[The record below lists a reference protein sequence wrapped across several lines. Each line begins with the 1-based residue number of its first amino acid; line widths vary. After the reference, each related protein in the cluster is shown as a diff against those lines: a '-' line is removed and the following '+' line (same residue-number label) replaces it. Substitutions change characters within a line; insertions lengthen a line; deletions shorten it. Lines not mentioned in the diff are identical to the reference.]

1 MIKKKENIYI
11 LIWRAKDLCMI
22 LVQNSGTRCYERRRI
37 RRNVDLATTALEV
50 KEGSDVLLLSLA
62 FCIPEWTSSETVVC
76 FYPINRPIDY
86 LINKIKLIAILCSMH
101 FMLSFL
107 ARILLGVSEVLL
119 TILNN
124 TSTCCLVLAKWAASN
139 SPSAHTVPT

>member
-11 LIWRAKDLCMI
+11 LIWRAKVLCMI
-22 LVQNSGTRCYERRRI
+22 LVRNSGTRCYERRRI
-37 RRNVDLATTALEV
+37 RRNVDLATTGLEV
-50 KEGSDVLLLSLA
+50 KVQMY
-62 FCIPEWTSSETVVC
+62 SSSPSPSASPSGLRLKQLFV
-76 FYPINRPIDY
+76 FIQLIDQ
-86 LINKIKLIAILCSMH
+86 LIAKNNKIELIAILCSMH